1 MQIQQEVH
9 VVREVLEGALPTELA
24 TAMIFRA
31 LRDVDELPKD
41 RDAVLALCRGPLAAA
56 LTAKVGQ
63 DVTDEVMARIEQVLV
78 RGDRTGT
85 EVPLEIDVDLDD
97 DVERTLM
104 MPVVFAAPVSVL
116 VVSSKFRFAERLV
129 ASLGD
134 DRVYVSS
141 AMSERELRKSV
152 FTVQPL
158 LVVVDGT
165 AAPAMGDEI
174 LAQCMKDLPD
184 NALGVV
190 WGDDTPYGRPLLQM
204 LQSTG
209 TKCVGIDEG
218 EGIGPLLDLVLAR
231 YGGA

>member
-1 MQIQQEVH
+1 MQWHRQSDAS
-9 VVREVLEGALPTELA
+9 RKLA
-24 TAMIFRA
+24 QVPGIGPITANA
-31 LRDVDELPKD
+31 
-41 RDAVLALCRGPLAAA
+41 
-56 LTAKVGQ
+56 
-63 DVTDEVMARIEQVLV
+63 
-78 RGDRTGT
+78 
-85 EVPLEIDVDLDD
+85 
-97 DVERTLM
+97 
-104 MPVVFAAPVSVL
+104 
-116 VVSSKFRFAERLV
+116 LV

-190 WGDDTPYGRPLLQM
+190 WGDDTPYGRPLLKM

-209 TKCVGIDEG
+209 TTCVGIDEG

-231 YGGA
+231 YGGS